1 MKAFLDKVEDQFNI
15 TVQAIKEKT
24 GTTKAE
30 IDPDYQSAIEQF
42 EVIKSRVHK
51 FIGDVNDILTIIPD
65 ICKSGIHFSESLIA
79 AEEKK
84 GEQLSDISRSF
95 DVFFHKMQE
104 LIESDLIA
112 VSKPAVMDY
121 LRDIQKKFQELE
133 EIQKNR
139 RTTQLLCDSLR
150 DKLAK
155 ITNNGNPNEVAQ
167 VKIQYEAKQAE
178 LNNLTDSFK
187 NEMKILWEQRFNIFD
202 VPFQQ
207 FVSLIFLFC
216 QQSYGNLQ
224 ELQKN
229 VTKEEL
235 MHDYPASSK

>member
-1 MKAFLDKVEDQFNI
+1 MKAFFDKVEDQFNI
-15 TVQAIKEKT
+15 TVQALKEKT

-30 IDPDYQSAIEQF
+30 IDPEYQSAVEQF
-42 EVIKSRVHK
+42 EIIKSRVHK
-51 FIGDVNDILTIIPD
+51 FIGDVNDILTIIPE
-65 ICKSGIHFSESLIA
+65 ICKSGIRFSESLIS

-84 GEQLSDISRSF
+84 GDQLSEISCSF

-104 LIESDLIA
+104 LIETDLIS

-121 LRDIQKKFQELE
+121 LRDVQKKFQELE

-139 RTTQLLCDSLR
+139 RNTQLLCDSLR

-167 VKIQYEAKQAE
+167 VKLQFEAKQTE
-178 LNNLTDSFK
+178 LNKLTDTFK
-187 NEMKILWEQRFNIFD
+187 NEMKIVWEQRFNIFD

-235 MHDYPASSK
+235 MHEYPASSQ

>member
-1 MKAFLDKVEDQFNI
+1 MKAFFDKVEDQFNI

-30 IDPDYQSAIEQF
+30 IDPEYQSAVEQF
-42 EVIKSRVHK
+42 EILKARVHK

-65 ICKSGIHFSESLIA
+65 ICKSGIRFSESLIS

-84 GEQLSDISRSF
+84 GDQLSDISRSF
-95 DVFFHKMQE
+95 DVFFHRMQE

-121 LRDIQKKFQELE
+121 LRDVQKKFQELE

-139 RTTQLLCDSLR
+139 RTAQLLCDSLR

-155 ITNNGNPNEVAQ
+155 VTNGGNLNEVAQ
-167 VKIQYEAKQAE
+167 VKLQYEAKQAE
-178 LNNLTDSFK
+178 LNNLNDSFK
-187 NEMKILWEQRFNIFD
+187 NEMKVLWEQRFNIFD

-224 ELQKN
+224 DLQKN

-235 MHDYPASSK
+235 MYDYPASNK